1 MSSAA
6 LTPFSYVVLV
16 LVGREGA
23 GPHDLVQMARR
34 GRVYWSAADSQYYAE
49 PKRLEA
55 LGLLSS
61 SKEPGRTRER
71 THYRLTDAG
80 VAAVRE
86 WAGTPVGF
94 PRLQHEAV
102 VRVLAVDLVGRD
114 AVLASLQPLHEE
126 LNAME
131 ERLSAAEEAAGSI
144 PHRQAA
150 LRLNLRLARRLVEA
164 HREWLSDVH
173 RELR

>member
-1 MSSAA
+1 MSSVS

-16 LVGREGA
+16 LVGRGGA
-23 GPHDLVQMARR
+23 GPHDLVRMARQ
-34 GRVYWSAADSQYYAE
+34 GRVYWSAAESQYYAE

-71 THYRLTDAG
+71 THYRLTPAG
-80 VAAVRE
+80 EAALRE
-86 WAGTPVGF
+86 WAETPVGF

-126 LNAME
+126 LDAME
-131 ERLSAAEEAAGSI
+131 ERLSQAEESAGSL
-144 PHRQAA
+144 PHRETA
-150 LRLNLRLARRLVEA
+150 LRLNLQLARRLVDA
-164 HREWLSDVH
+164 HREWLADVS